1 MAYGKE
7 MLDKI
12 KSNKEMDVNKRILEH
27 TEGSLVGAGIG
38 LIVGLSIGYSRKYNL
53 VASGLVGI
61 LIGGFI
67 SRQLII
73 FKNK

>member
-61 LIGGFI
+61 LLGGFI

>member
-38 LIVGLSIGYSRKYNL
+38 LILGLTIGYSRKYNL
-53 VASGLVGI
+53 VASGLVGV
-61 LIGGFI
+61 LLGGFI